1 MNQQSRIIALLL
13 IGTIALMGLA
23 GCAAPATPSA
33 LAASPTVN
41 PASLPRPRSAVE
53 QALRDYYA
61 GNTSRPISDYQ
72 EAGVINEGSTRLV
85 LFTYRVANRRA
96 DTANRDGSPHWEA
109 VVGSGVARVDS
120 RGAVSALSVGED
132 GEEQRGKI
140 GVAAHMLLP
149 SVPDDTAPVTVAG
162 IVWNITSR
170 LELRAAKT
178 VALTVQGRTAPG
190 VFAWNGTQATVHC
203 GFQVA
208 LGGQVKRTVDRSWR
222 DNGDGTS
229 SVRKECVGV
238 APFYRQANAT
248 H

>member
-1 MNQQSRIIALLL
+1 MNQQTRIIALLV
-13 IGTIALMGLA
+13 IGTIALVGLA
-23 GCAAPATPSA
+23 GCAAPAASSA
-33 LAASPTVN
+33 LAASPTIN

-72 EAGVINEGSTRLV
+72 EVGVIDEGSTRLV
-85 LFTYRVANRRA
+85 LFTYRVADRRA
-96 DTANRDGSPHWEA
+96 DTANPDGSPHWEP
-109 VVGSGVARVDS
+109 VVGNGVARIDS
-120 RGAVSALSVGED
+120 RGAVSALSTGED
-132 GEEQRGKI
+132 GEEQRDKSG
-140 GVAAHMLLP
+140 GVVNMLLP
-149 SVPDDTAPVTVAG
+149 SVQGDSAPVTVAG